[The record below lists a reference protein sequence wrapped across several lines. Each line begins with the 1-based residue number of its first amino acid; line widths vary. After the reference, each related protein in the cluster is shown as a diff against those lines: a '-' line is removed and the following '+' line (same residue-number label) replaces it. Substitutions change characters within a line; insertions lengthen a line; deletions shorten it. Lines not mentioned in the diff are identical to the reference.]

1 MKEWISL
8 GLAILFEVMATASL
22 KSTEGFTKLWPSLL
36 VVAGYTGAF
45 YFVSLTLDVI
55 PVAVVYAIWSGLG
68 MALLVLVS
76 YIFLGQ
82 TLDKASLMGI
92 GLIIVGVVVIHYYG
106 EPLTTS

>member
-45 YFVSLTLDVI
+45 FI
-55 PVAVVYAIWSGLG
+55 
-68 MALLVLVS
+68 S
-76 YIFLGQ
+76 Y
-82 TLDKASLMGI
+82 
-92 GLIIVGVVVIHYYG
+92 
-106 EPLTTS
+106 P